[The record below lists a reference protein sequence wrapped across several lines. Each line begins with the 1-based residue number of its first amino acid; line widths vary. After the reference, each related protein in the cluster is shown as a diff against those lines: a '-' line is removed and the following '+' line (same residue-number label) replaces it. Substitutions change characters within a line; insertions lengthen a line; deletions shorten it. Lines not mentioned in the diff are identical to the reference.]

1 MALAPHTLTPG
12 KRVRRP
18 ARRVGRGNASQ
29 KGTTAGKG
37 TKGQKA
43 RSGGRGGLKQRAFKA
58 SLQKIPKLRGFK
70 SIYPRLEI
78 VTLATLNRVSVEG
91 ETITP
96 NWLHKKG
103 LIHDPS
109 VGVKILHT
117 GLLDKKITVSG
128 CLASKSAAVAIE
140 KAGGRIIF

>member
-1 MALAPHTLTPG
+1 MDF
-12 KRVRRP
+12 VIE
-18 ARRVGRGNASQ
+18 NAM
-29 KGTTAGKG
+29 KN
-37 TKGQKA
+37 
-43 RSGGRGGLKQRAFKA
+43 SGDMYNAD
-58 SLQKIPKLRGFK
+58 GFK
-70 SIYPRLEI
+70 VGTANIKVI
-78 VTLATLNRVSVEG
+78 GCGGADNNMV
-91 ETITP
+91 

-109 VGVKILHT
+109 VGVNILHT